1 MKEKARGI
9 VEKVGTYT
17 EAEQNTSLQ
26 AIRTFETLVDSSEDT
41 GVIQIPY
48 LKALSAQFMASIR
61 VGTSATHDLSKDFV
75 NILMPHIR
83 FIDAAL
89 EQKVKESDSYKADN
103 FDPDATL
110 LSILSFK
117 PPPSGSNPDDAESNR
132 NDTPNSSNEKYY
144 DDISKAAMDL
154 LGIDSKRVAF
164 EMHLGA
170 AHNVL
175 KNMAAVLALTS
186 AMAVTRAADVIPA
199 RDKGRLVGPSRG
211 AIVAFVQSI
220 NEESREG
227 EEGFDL
233 SSPGCTSTLANLW
246 DKCVGVL
253 NSSKSSKESKQLAIC
268 CAKGMFRLMSYE
280 KTNRVL
286 REAVSAVVKKKAGEE
301 PDEDGLADVYATNT
315 NDFTKLVK
323 GVSTLFLAQFLPDS
337 LREACGDE
345 IADLGSGIFLSAM
358 RARPSTVREAAAIFW
373 ENKPFRE
380 SFQSKVGS
388 NSEALVE
395 YF

>member
-117 PPPSGSNPDDAESNR
+117 PPPSGSNPDATLLSILSFKPPPSGSNPDDAESNR

-154 LGIDSKRVAF
+154 LGIDS
-164 EMHLGA
+164 
-170 AHNVL
+170 
-175 KNMAAVLALTS
+175 
-186 AMAVTRAADVIPA
+186 
-199 RDKGRLVGPSRG
+199 
-211 AIVAFVQSI
+211 
-220 NEESREG
+220 
-227 EEGFDL
+227 
-233 SSPGCTSTLANLW
+233 
-246 DKCVGVL
+246 
-253 NSSKSSKESKQLAIC
+253 
-268 CAKGMFRLMSYE
+268 
-280 KTNRVL
+280 
-286 REAVSAVVKKKAGEE
+286 
-301 PDEDGLADVYATNT
+301 
-315 NDFTKLVK
+315 
-323 GVSTLFLAQFLPDS
+323 
-337 LREACGDE
+337 
-345 IADLGSGIFLSAM
+345 
-358 RARPSTVREAAAIFW
+358 
-373 ENKPFRE
+373 
-380 SFQSKVGS
+380 
-388 NSEALVE
+388 
-395 YF
+395 